1 MIYGKQKKKR
11 IIKKR
16 RNKTIKKKNKKLNT
30 NKIGNEIDNHMIEI
44 MLVAS
49 KNKNHFINLF
59 KKHLL
64 QNKKITKKEKL
75 VIEEIFKI
83 NKINVEDK
91 LKTKKINKSKKI
103 NLVTT
108 KKTKKTKKNKKN
120 KLFNL
125 KGGEGGED
133 GPYLQRLTGKG
144 DQPITGN
151 DVSKTLEEILEILG
165 DLRQLDDFKGAK
177 EPTVFLNYLNGNVD
191 SLKSYLRYSYVPK
204 FYSLNPPMINIKKI
218 YERWDN
224 IVDFLNLYKHDKKIK
239 NEWAVSKG
247 LKPED
252 VLKPTFIDNLADK
265 IDAIDTKY
273 QSFSQK
279 TNINSFKL

>member
-1 MIYGKQKKKR
+1 MYKKNIKNK

-16 RNKTIKKKNKKLNT
+16 NRTFKNKKLNT
-30 NKIGNEIDNHMIEI
+30 NKIGNDIDNYMIEI
-44 MLVAS
+44 MIVIS
-49 KNKNHFINLF
+49 KNKNNFVKLF

-64 QNKKITKKEKL
+64 KNRKINKKEKIT
-75 VIEEIFKI
+75 IEEIYKYKKDNI
-83 NKINVEDK
+83 KHK
-91 LKTKKINKSKKI
+91 SKKKKINKLKI
-103 NLVTT
+103 
-108 KKTKKTKKNKKN
+108 KKTKKKD

-125 KGGEGGED
+125 KGGEAGED

-144 DQPITGN
+144 DEPITGN

-165 DLRQLDDFKGAK
+165 DIRHLDDFKGAK
-177 EPTVFLNYLNGNVD
+177 EPTVLLNYLNGNQE
-191 SLKSYLRYSYVPK
+191 SLKSYLRYSYAPK
-204 FYSLNPPMINIKKI
+204 FYSINPPMINIKKI

-224 IVDFLNLYKHDKKIK
+224 IVDVLNLYKHDKKIK

-273 QSFSQK
+273 QNFKQK
-279 TNINSFKL
+279 TNINSFRI